1 MRSGNASLL
10 NLSLLCIALA
20 GCSKS
25 ERITA
30 PAVGSP
36 DARRTFSVG
45 ELNAAVLQSHTFTP
59 GSTNPYFPLVPGTVF
74 TYRSKTKDGTEIEV
88 MRVTDQTKV
97 IQGVTTR
104 VVQDDV
110 RLDGV
115 LTEHT
120 FDWFAQDELGNV
132 WYFGEDSQS
141 IDPETGEVSTEGSW
155 QAGKAGAEAGII
167 MEAHP
172 AVGDSY
178 NEENAAPVAEDQ
190 ARVTALGARAKV
202 PYGRFDGCLETE
214 NTSPLEPTALEN
226 KFYASGV
233 GLVLEVDVTE
243 KTRNELVSITGPGGP
258 ERERGRGHRHGED
271 EVRAPEKHNDH
282 HGGRADAE

>member
-1 MRSGNASLL
+1 MTLSRSSVARAVVLVSL
-10 NLSLLCIALA
+10 ALA
-20 GCSKS
+20 GCSKTS
-25 ERITA
+25 RITA
-30 PAVGSP
+30 PNAVPP
-36 DARRTFSVG
+36 DAPR
-45 ELNAAVLQSHTFTP
+45 AAAPTQAGVLQSHTFVP
-59 GSTNPYFPLVPGTVF
+59 GSDNPYFPLVPGTEF
-74 TYRSKTKDGTEIEV
+74 TYRSKTKDGVEIEV

-141 IDPETGEVSTEGSW
+141 IDPQTGEISTDGSW
-155 QAGKAGAEAGII
+155 QAGKNGAEAGII
-167 MEAHP
+167 MEGHP
-172 AVGDSY
+172 AVGDFY

-190 ARVTALGARAKV
+190 ARVLSLDAKAKV
-202 PYGRFDGCLETE
+202 PYGRFIGCLETE

-226 KFYASGV
+226 KFYAPGV
-233 GLVLEVDVTE
+233 GLLLEVDITD
-243 KTRNELVSITGPGGP
+243 KNRNELVSITGPGSGDP
-258 ERERGRGHRHGED
+258 GRPRHGKHAED
-271 EVRAPEKHNDH
+271 GGKAPH
-282 HGGRADAE
+282 HKSPDRRADSD